1 MATYNITRPKPAKK
15 KVTTVVPKIISDTV
29 LGLALIPAA
38 DSLVEEEELEEED
51 VELLEEPDDLE
62 VDPEEP
68 ELPEEPVTVADA
80 EAEDK
85 TALHDD
91 GRLVEEAN
99 DAEPLKEQAESFL
112 SWDS

>member
-29 LGLALIPAA
+29 LGLVLIPAA
-38 DSLVEEEELEEED
+38 DSLVEEEEVEEED
-51 VELLEEPDDLE
+51 VELLEEPDDLV
-62 VDPEEP
+62 VD
-68 ELPEEPVTVADA
+68 PEEPVTVADA

-99 DAEPLKEQAESFL
+99 DAEPLKEQAESLL
-112 SWDS
+112 S